1 MSTKSR
7 VLTLTECSIMIAL
20 STVLSVLK
28 IFEMP
33 YGGSITLASMLP
45 IVIIAYRH
53 GTRYGLASA
62 GVTAVIQMLLG
73 LKNFS
78 YFTSP
83 ASFIALAVFDYVLA
97 FLVFG
102 LAGIFKR
109 SIKNQSTSV
118 LTGALLASVLRYI
131 CHVISGATVWAGLSI
146 PTEAALLYS
155 LSYNATYMLPETL
168 ITVLTAVYLT
178 SSLDFRAAVPV
189 RIKRKSQDIVC
200 FGLIFAAATVVL
212 GALIAD
218 VVLVFSKLQS
228 YDGEFIING
237 LASVNWLAVSI
248 VSAAAILLSLPLFL
262 IARSRAK
269 SAA

>member
-155 LSYNATYMLPETL
+155 LSYNATYMLPET
-168 ITVLTAVYLT
+168 IVLVT
-178 SSLDFRAAVPV
+178 
-189 RIKRKSQDIVC
+189 
-200 FGLIFAAATVVL
+200 AATYLASAVDFSRSTPTRSHKTEASAYVPKTL
-212 GALIAD
+212 GAL
-218 VVLVFSKLQS
+218 VLVFAVIFDTVKIFEVIQDAESGDFVIS
-228 YDGEFIING
+228 N
-237 LASVNWLAVSI
+237 LAYANWTAVGI
-248 VSAAAILLSLPLFL
+248 VSAIATAIFIFL
-262 IARSRAK
+262 AVYAK
-269 SAA
+269 KHTAK